1 MLSGPTPSARCNPV
15 WCSAISGSS
24 KSSSLGLKK
33 ELPGEPKVIATGGM
47 ADIVSEWTKVIDIVS
62 PRLTLEGL
70 RIIYELN
77 V

>member
-1 MLSGPTPSARCNPV
+1 M
-15 WCSAISGSS
+15 
-24 KSSSLGLKK
+24 KK

-47 ADIVSEWTKVIDIVS
+47 ADIVAEWTKVIDIVS